1 MLGRFNYC
9 FVLFSSGLTPWASYE
24 FRVAAVNDL
33 GEGKLSLSSPVYST
47 DIDKVFEA
55 PKNVGGG
62 GGKIG
67 DLNIKWDLLKP
78 EDQNAPD
85 VFYRVFWRQT
95 DPTRPN
101 GEWATKNISSSSY
114 SGLESIKVKR
124 GSATVPVALGKYY
137 TKYDVKVQ
145 AINSVGAGPESGMVT
160 IFSAEDMPQVAP
172 QTPIVR
178 GFNSTCLNVT
188 WLAVEETREKI
199 R

>member
-1 MLGRFNYC
+1 M
-9 FVLFSSGLTPWASYE
+9 TPWASYE

-67 DLNIKWDLLKP
+67 DLTIKWDLLKP
-78 EDQNAPD
+78 EDQNAPGI
-85 VFYRVFWRQT
+85 FYRVFWRIF
-95 DPTRPN
+95 DPTRPTA
-101 GEWATKNISSSSY
+101 EFATKNITSESF
-114 SGLESIKVKR
+114 SGMESLKLKR
-124 GSATVPVALGKYY
+124 GQATVPVAIGNYY

-145 AINSVGAGPESGMVT
+145 AINSLGAGPESGMVT
-160 IFSAEDMPQVAP
+160 IYSAEDMPQVAP

-178 GFNSTCLNVT
+178 GFNSTALNVT
-188 WLAVEETREKI
+188 WLPVEETREKI